1 MKTCNCC
8 KAECEDSLFLRRGKT
23 WNKCTPCSDA
33 YRVWYLENKET
44 HLANMDTWRENN
56 PERVKA
62 LNKAWQQNNWNT
74 VMVKHSKESD
84 TEKGR
89 PWNEE
94 EYVTAGFLLE
104 KFQEQEGA
112 CFYCGCEMQIQDRMA
127 DDGLTIERL
136 DNSIAHTRDNCV
148 LACFECNC
156 KKRTHWKEPF
166 LLC

>member
-8 KAECEDSLFLRRGKT
+8 KTECEDSLFLRRGKT
-23 WNKCTPCSDA
+23 WNKCTPCSEA

-44 HLANMDTWRENN
+44 HLANMDLWRS
-56 PERVKA
+56 K
-62 LNKAWQQNNWNT
+62 NWNT
-74 VMVKHSKESD
+74 VMVGHSKQAD

-89 PWNEE
+89 TWNEE

-104 KFQEQEGA
+104 KFQEQETA
-112 CFYCGCEMQIQDRMA
+112 CYWCGVEMQIQDRQA

-136 DNSIAHTRDNCV
+136 DNSIAHTRANCV

-156 KKRTHWKEPF
+156 KKHHLWKEPF